1 MRPEIR
7 NRPDWLGFWPDS
19 ITCSTRTGRL
29 DRTGCLLASVMCF
42 GMSSVLASVRVSA
55 AALSEVVLGTDPRGS
70 GCPGLAISH
79 CQSTLNDC
87 KTDDVVDAWF
97 MVRAFTEV
105 VQG

>member
-7 NRPDWLGFWPDS
+7 SRPDWLGFWPDS

-29 DRTGCLLASVMCF
+29 DRAVC
-42 GMSSVLASVRVSA
+42 VLASVGWDGIFSVLVAVGMGA
-55 AALSEVVLGTDPRGS
+55 AAWLELVPCMDTLGS

-87 KTDDVVDAWF
+87 KTDEVMEAWF
-97 MVRAFTEV
+97 MVRAFTGV

>member
-7 NRPDWLGFWPDS
+7 KRPDWLGFWPDS

-29 DRTGCLLASVMCF
+29 ECAVCWLVSVGRGGIF
-42 GMSSVLASVRVSA
+42 SVLVAVGVGA
-55 AALSEVVLGTDPRGS
+55 AAWLALVPGMDTRGS

-87 KTDDVVDAWF
+87 KTDDVMDAWF
-97 MVRAFTEV
+97 MVRAFTGV